1 MSDDAK
7 QDTRPGRLLLGAIF
21 WAVAFYIF
29 LAPHGP
35 GHWERPRP
43 AWHLFSP
50 LIGAVVGLAIEV
62 IGRPEKNFRR
72 TTRYIVCGA
81 VLGITL
87 EWIASN
93 RISEARAIRGWK
105 GEIDESVVL
114 IDRNEEVLDDFL
126 RRLIFLPI
134 AALLGGVA
142 GFRIR
147 RYQPTYDKPDE
158 PRSSRMV
165 AFLFGI
171 LSGVLCGVVG
181 SVLGGYVGPHIE
193 AQAFAKKLAES
204 QTRADIL
211 PLMTFAGMFFGGC
224 FGWLFGWLLT
234 AFLSRKRMRTR
245 GDYILIWVLGLL
257 PISALI
263 ALILI
268 APNFFRTTPWPP

>member
-1 MSDDAK
+1 
-7 QDTRPGRLLLGAIF
+7 L
-21 WAVAFYIF
+21 
-29 LAPHGP
+29 
-35 GHWERPRP
+35 
-43 AWHLFSP
+43 
-50 LIGAVVGLAIEV
+50 VGLAIEA

-93 RISEARAIRGWK
+93 GISEARAIRGGK

-114 IDRNEEVLDDFL
+114 IDHNEVLDDFL

-171 LSGVLCGVVG
+171 LCGVVG

-193 AQAFAKKLAES
+193 AQAFAKMLAES
-204 QTRADIL
+204 QTHADIL
-211 PLMTFAGMFFGGC
+211 PLMTFAGMLFGGC

-234 AFLSRKRMRTR
+234 VFLSRKRLRTR
-245 GDYILIWVLGLL
+245 SDYILIWVLGLL
-257 PISALI
+257 PISVLI